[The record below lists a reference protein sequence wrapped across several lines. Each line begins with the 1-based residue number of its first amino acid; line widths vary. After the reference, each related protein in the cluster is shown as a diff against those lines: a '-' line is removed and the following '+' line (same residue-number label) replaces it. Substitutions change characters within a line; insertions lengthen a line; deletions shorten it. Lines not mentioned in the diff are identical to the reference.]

1 MPKSK
6 KSDLTGVVMWAV
18 IIALVAGMFWVAGFE
33 TLEKWRHPAQNGV
46 PNVFQEDREYWSRV
60 NSPIVAGNRLYLL
73 FDALQLVKVY
83 DLQGNYLYTVNMTN
97 KNHHGISALYAK
109 DDEMYFREQAELYC
123 FKADQFVQ
131 RLTGDAAETMLETL
145 RAEECRRTE
154 DDAGNTY
161 LLSGV
166 GHREGSAGWRA
177 DNHPA
182 SVTPAEHLSGLSN
195 HLLGNCFRSAG
206 DGVHCALHCQQSGS
220 APKGRKCAR
229 RKVNIIPRGSRRS
242 CRESLFLAKKS
253 ARIVKTA
260 PDAGKKQENKHA
272 AANKSEER
280 KIR

>member
-33 TLEKWRHPAQNGV
+33 TLEKWRHSAQNGV

-109 DDEMYFREQAELYC
+109 DDEMYFREQSELYC

-161 LLSGV
+161 LLSD
-166 GHREGSAGWRA
+166 RK
-177 DNHPA
+177 
-182 SVTPAEHLSGLSN
+182 SV
-195 HLLGNCFRSAG
+195 
-206 DGVHCALHCQQSGS
+206 V
-220 APKGRKCAR
+220 
-229 RKVNIIPRGSRRS
+229 
-242 CRESLFLAKKS
+242 
-253 ARIVKTA
+253 
-260 PDAGKKQENKHA
+260 
-272 AANKSEER
+272 
-280 KIR
+280 

>member
-33 TLEKWRHPAQNGV
+33 TLEKWQHPAQNGV

-109 DDEMYFREQAELYC
+109 DDEMYFRGQSELYC

-166 GHREGSAGWRA
+166 
-177 DNHPA
+177 D
-182 SVTPAEHLSGLSN
+182 
-195 HLLGNCFRSAG
+195 
-206 DGVHCALHCQQSGS
+206 
-220 APKGRKCAR
+220 
-229 RKVNIIPRGSRRS
+229 
-242 CRESLFLAKKS
+242 
-253 ARIVKTA
+253 IVKEA
-260 PDAGKKQENKHA
+260 PDGEQTTILHRSPLLNIYQDYQIIFWAIAFTGLATACIARFIANSREVRQREENARGAK
-272 AANKSEER
+272 
-280 KIR
+280 

>member
-18 IIALVAGMFWVAGFE
+18 ILALVAGMCWGAGFE
-33 TLEKWRHPAQNGV
+33 TLETWRHPAQNGV
-46 PNVFQEDREYWSRV
+46 PNVFQEDREYWSHV

-166 GHREGSAGWRA
+166 DIVRE
-177 DNHPA
+177 
-182 SVTPAEHLSGLSN
+182 
-195 HLLGNCFRSAG
+195 
-206 DGVHCALHCQQSGS
+206 
-220 APKGRKCAR
+220 
-229 RKVNIIPRGSRRS
+229 
-242 CRESLFLAKKS
+242 
-253 ARIVKTA
+253 A
-260 PDAGKKQENKHA
+260 PDGEQTTILHRSPLLNIYQDYQIIFWAIAFAALATACIARFIANSREVRQREENARGAK
-272 AANKSEER
+272 
-280 KIR
+280 

>member
-109 DDEMYFREQAELYC
+109 DDEMYFREQSELYC

-131 RLTGDAAETMLETL
+131 REFQSDFFIETAQFSVFVDPHDRLDMQHFPDRCEAWRYSAA
-145 RAEECRRTE
+145 
-154 DDAGNTY
+154 
-161 LLSGV
+161 
-166 GHREGSAGWRA
+166 
-177 DNHPA
+177 
-182 SVTPAEHLSGLSN
+182 
-195 HLLGNCFRSAG
+195 
-206 DGVHCALHCQQSGS
+206 
-220 APKGRKCAR
+220 
-229 RKVNIIPRGSRRS
+229 
-242 CRESLFLAKKS
+242 FL
-253 ARIVKTA
+253 
-260 PDAGKKQENKHA
+260 
-272 AANKSEER
+272 
-280 KIR
+280 

>member
-109 DDEMYFREQAELYC
+109 DDEMYFREQSELYC

-166 GHREGSAGWRA
+166 DIVREAPDGEQTTILHRSPLLNIYQDYQIIFWAIAFAARRRRA
-177 DNHPA
+177 LRA
-182 SVTPAEHLSGLSN
+182 SLPTVG
-195 HLLGNCFRSAG
+195 
-206 DGVHCALHCQQSGS
+206 
-220 APKGRKCAR
+220 KCA
-229 RKVNIIPRGSRRS
+229 K
-242 CRESLFLAKKS
+242 
-253 ARIVKTA
+253 
-260 PDAGKKQENKHA
+260 GKKMRA
-272 AANKSEER
+272 AQSEHHPPRFSAFLPGIAFSCEKICANCKNSLRRWEKAGEQTR
-280 KIR
+280 RRE

>member
-46 PNVFQEDREYWSRV
+46 PNAFQEDREYWSRV
-60 NSPIVAGNRLYLL
+60 NSPIAAGNRLYLL

-109 DDEMYFREQAELYC
+109 DDEMYFREQSELYC

-131 RLTGDAAETMLETL
+131 RLAGDAAETMMETL

-166 GHREGSAGWRA
+166 DIVREAP
-177 DNHPA
+177 DA
-182 SVTPAEHLSGLSN
+182 SVAPAEHLSGLSN

-206 DGVHCALHCQQSGS
+206 DGVHCALHRQQSGS

>member
-109 DDEMYFREQAELYC
+109 DDEMYFREQSELYC

-131 RLTGDAAETMLETL
+131 RLTATRQRQCWKRSGRRNAAGQRTMPEIPT
-145 RAEECRRTE
+145 
-154 DDAGNTY
+154 
-161 LLSGV
+161 
-166 GHREGSAGWRA
+166 
-177 DNHPA
+177 
-182 SVTPAEHLSGLSN
+182 
-195 HLLGNCFRSAG
+195 CFRAWTS
-206 DGVHCALHCQQSGS
+206 
-220 APKGRKCAR
+220 
-229 RKVNIIPRGSRRS
+229 
-242 CRESLFLAKKS
+242 
-253 ARIVKTA
+253 
-260 PDAGKKQENKHA
+260 
-272 AANKSEER
+272 
-280 KIR
+280 

>member
-109 DDEMYFREQAELYC
+109 DDEMYFREQSELYC

-131 RLTGDAAETMLETL
+131 RLTRQRQCWKRSGRRNAAGQRTMPEIPTGF
-145 RAEECRRTE
+145 RAWT
-154 DDAGNTY
+154 
-161 LLSGV
+161 S
-166 GHREGSAGWRA
+166 
-177 DNHPA
+177 
-182 SVTPAEHLSGLSN
+182 
-195 HLLGNCFRSAG
+195 
-206 DGVHCALHCQQSGS
+206 
-220 APKGRKCAR
+220 
-229 RKVNIIPRGSRRS
+229 
-242 CRESLFLAKKS
+242 
-253 ARIVKTA
+253 
-260 PDAGKKQENKHA
+260 
-272 AANKSEER
+272 
-280 KIR
+280 

>member
-109 DDEMYFREQAELYC
+109 DDEMYFREQSELYC

-131 RLTGDAAETMLETL
+131 HWDVGMGRVAGRRNAAGQRTMPEIPT
-145 RAEECRRTE
+145 
-154 DDAGNTY
+154 
-161 LLSGV
+161 
-166 GHREGSAGWRA
+166 
-177 DNHPA
+177 
-182 SVTPAEHLSGLSN
+182 
-195 HLLGNCFRSAG
+195 CFRAWTS
-206 DGVHCALHCQQSGS
+206 
-220 APKGRKCAR
+220 
-229 RKVNIIPRGSRRS
+229 
-242 CRESLFLAKKS
+242 
-253 ARIVKTA
+253 
-260 PDAGKKQENKHA
+260 
-272 AANKSEER
+272 
-280 KIR
+280 

>member
-18 IIALVAGMFWVAGFE
+18 IIALVAGMFWAAGFE

-109 DDEMYFREQAELYC
+109 DDEMYFREQSELYC

-145 RAEECRRTE
+145 RAEECRRTQRTMPE
-154 DDAGNTY
+154 IPT
-161 LLSGV
+161 
-166 GHREGSAGWRA
+166 
-177 DNHPA
+177 
-182 SVTPAEHLSGLSN
+182 
-195 HLLGNCFRSAG
+195 CFRAWTS
-206 DGVHCALHCQQSGS
+206 
-220 APKGRKCAR
+220 
-229 RKVNIIPRGSRRS
+229 
-242 CRESLFLAKKS
+242 
-253 ARIVKTA
+253 
-260 PDAGKKQENKHA
+260 
-272 AANKSEER
+272 
-280 KIR
+280 

>member
-33 TLEKWRHPAQNGV
+33 TLEKWQHPAQNGV

-109 DDEMYFREQAELYC
+109 DDEMYFWEQSELYC

-161 LLSGV
+161 LLSAWT
-166 GHREGSAGWRA
+166 S
-177 DNHPA
+177 
-182 SVTPAEHLSGLSN
+182 
-195 HLLGNCFRSAG
+195 
-206 DGVHCALHCQQSGS
+206 
-220 APKGRKCAR
+220 
-229 RKVNIIPRGSRRS
+229 
-242 CRESLFLAKKS
+242 
-253 ARIVKTA
+253 
-260 PDAGKKQENKHA
+260 
-272 AANKSEER
+272 
-280 KIR
+280 

>member
-109 DDEMYFREQAELYC
+109 DDEMYFREQSELY
-123 FKADQFVQ
+123 
-131 RLTGDAAETMLETL
+131 
-145 RAEECRRTE
+145 CRRTE

-166 GHREGSAGWRA
+166 DIVREAPDGEQ
-177 DNHPA
+177 
-182 SVTPAEHLSGLSN
+182 TTILHLSPLLNIYQDYQIIFWAIAFVGLATACIARCIANSREVRQREEN
-195 HLLGNCFRSAG
+195 AR
-206 DGVHCALHCQQSGS
+206 GV
-220 APKGRKCAR
+220 K
-229 RKVNIIPRGSRRS
+229 
-242 CRESLFLAKKS
+242 
-253 ARIVKTA
+253 
-260 PDAGKKQENKHA
+260 
-272 AANKSEER
+272 
-280 KIR
+280 

>member
-46 PNVFQEDREYWSRV
+46 PNVFQEDREYWSHV

-109 DDEMYFREQAELYC
+109 DDEMYFREQSELYC

-166 GHREGSAGWRA
+166 DIVREAPDGEQTTI
-177 DNHPA
+177 PA

-272 AANKSEER
+272 AANKEER